1 MALTLNPA
9 TREIFIPQADL
20 TFVSGDTYDLDTD
33 QFRKDVM
40 DLLAS
45 EAYIWLPDAY
55 THNGEV
61 TIVGTTFAR
70 TLEFINGFNI
80 TFENLVYSVR
90 LQGSNNNIFD
100 VDNGI
105 LNPSGNVTVIS
116 NNSAG
121 LIAGSLAQADV
132 DLFFNNVMEDG
143 ETFEE
148 SQRLQRAAAA
158 GIINQDASG
167 VYQIRDKADLKNR
180 IEGDDTANG
189 GRDITATDST

>member
-9 TREIFIPQADL
+9 TREITIPQADL

-55 THNGEV
+55 RHNGEV

-132 DLFFNNVMEDG
+132 DLFFGNVMEDG
-143 ETFEE
+143 ETFEQ

-158 GIINQDASG
+158 GKINQNASG
-167 VYQIRDKADLKNR
+167 VYQIRDKADTKDR
-180 IEGDDTANG
+180 IEGNDAANG
-189 GRDITATDST
+189 GRTITSTDST